1 MTREELE
8 AELEELSYQERR
20 AAERRDEILEEH
32 RNALEFGEAVKLNE
46 EYDKEWEFT
55 PAPQPVPQKPLDEAQ
70 MKKLEKEQMS
80 RITDARSI
88 LILDQEFFA
97 VGILSLELVANW
109 RIPTAATNG
118 KKIWV
123 NPKFVQTL
131 TIDEIIG
138 LLCHEW
144 MHVMFLHPFR
154 GKDFDHITFNIAGDA
169 VINYILLYENKLKL
183 PNPRIE
189 RRDAEGKDTEEM
201 YGIILAENKAK
212 EPTKGGES
220 EPGGECENGDGKS
233 DGSEESDND
242 GDGQPGSGDGEK
254 EEGDKEGEGDKTDG
268 GENEE
273 KESPEG
279 NEEGNSKG
287 GGGKESDEDGLSS
300 EKLSDKSFDEVIPY
314 EGDEDETPQE
324 LESRIKET
332 VEKALMIART
342 RGTVPGWA
350 EDLIKSL
357 YEPVVPWE
365 QIVQAWFGEK
375 AKEDYTWKRP
385 NRRYT
390 DVYLPKLESPA
401 VGHIAFLEDTSGS
414 MHTEELSQISGQ
426 LEYLMD
432 TFKMEMTIVYFDYSV
447 QGVLHI
453 DRGDKIDLNKHPGR
467 GGTNFVAPFEKL
479 EEMNLI
485 QDLKGIV
492 VLTDGECHNF
502 PEDPGIDVLWILVRE
517 YDFKPPF
524 GTAVTFR
531 K

>member
-1 MTREELE
+1 MQVAPMKTPIKNQ
-8 AELEELSYQERR
+8 AK
-20 AAERRDEILEEH
+20 IK
-32 RNALEFGEAVKLNE
+32 FGT
-46 EYDKEWEFT
+46 DTF
-55 PAPQPVPQKPLDEAQ
+55 DEAG
-70 MKKLEKEQMS
+70 MKKLEKEQMD

-118 KKIWV
+118 KKCWV

-154 GKDFDHITFNIAGDA
+154 GKDFDHVLFNIAGDA

-189 RRDAEGKDTEEM
+189 RKDAQGKDTEEM
-201 YGIILAENKAK
+201 YGIFLAENKK
-212 EPTKGGES
+212 EPSKGNGKGE
-220 EPGGECENGDGKS
+220 EEGDDKN
-233 DGSEESDND
+233 DVESDEPEASNDD
-242 GDGQPGSGDGEK
+242 GDGQPGSGDKKEEESEAGSRKSEEEESPEEEGKGKSSNGEK
-254 EEGDKEGEGDKTDG
+254 EGDSKG
-268 GENEE
+268 
-273 KESPEG
+273 S
-279 NEEGNSKG
+279 GNS
-287 GGGKESDEDGLSS
+287 DENGLSS
-300 EKLSDKSFDEVIPY
+300 EKLSEQSFDEVIPY
-314 EGDEDETPQE
+314 EGDEDESPQE
-324 LESRIKET
+324 LESRVKET
-332 VEKALMIART
+332 VQKALMIARN

-350 EDLIKSL
+350 EDLIESL

-385 NRRYT
+385 NRRYS

-432 TFKMEMTIVYFDYSV
+432 TFKMEMTIIYFDYSV
-447 QGVLHI
+447 QGIIHI

-467 GGTNFVAPFEKL
+467 GGTNFCAGFEKL

-492 VLTDGECHNF
+492 VLTDGECNSF

-517 YDFKPPF
+517 YDFHPPF
-524 GTAVTFR
+524 GTVVTFR

>member
-1 MTREELE
+1 
-8 AELEELSYQERR
+8 
-20 AAERRDEILEEH
+20 
-32 RNALEFGEAVKLNE
+32 
-46 EYDKEWEFT
+46 
-55 PAPQPVPQKPLDEAQ
+55 
-70 MKKLEKEQMS
+70 
-80 RITDARSI
+80 

-118 KKIWV
+118 KKIWF

-154 GKDFDHITFNIAGDA
+154 LQDQNHRIFNIAGDA
-169 VINYILLYENKLKL
+169 VINWILLYENKLKL
-183 PNPRIE
+183 PNPHIE
-189 RRDAEGKDTEEM
+189 RPDAQGKDTEQMYDIIEKEM
-201 YGIILAENKAK
+201 KPPELN
-212 EPTKGGES
+212 EPPKGN
-220 EPGGECENGDGKS
+220 GGQE
-233 DGSEESDND
+233 
-242 GDGQPGSGDGEK
+242 EK
-254 EEGDKEGEGDKTDG
+254 EEGGEEDGEMGCDEPKAGDDDRDG
-268 GENEE
+268 KSGSEETEETEEESEAGSGKGEEE
-273 KESPEG
+273 ESPEEKVEG
-279 NEEGNSKG
+279 SNEG
-287 GGGKESDEDGLSS
+287 GGDSKKEDESKKGEPS
-300 EKLSDKSFDEVIPY
+300 EEKISNESFDEVIPY
-314 EGDEDETPQE
+314 EDDGEETPQE
-324 LESRIKET
+324 LESRVKET
-332 VEKALMIART
+332 VEKALMIARS

-350 EDLIKSL
+350 EDIIKSI

-365 QIVQAWFGEK
+365 QIVQAWFSEK

-385 NRRYT
+385 NRRYS

-414 MHTEELSQISGQ
+414 MQDIELSQISGQ

-432 TFKMEMTIVYFDYSV
+432 TFKMEMTIIYFDYSV
-447 QGVLHI
+447 QGVVHV
-453 DRGDKIDLNKHPGR
+453 DRGDKIDLDKHPGR
-467 GGTNFVAPFEKL
+467 GGTNFVVGFEKL

-502 PEDPGIDVLWILVRE
+502 PPDPGIDVLWILVRE
-517 YDFKPPF
+517 YERFQPPF
-524 GTAVTFR
+524 GTVVTFR

>member
-1 MTREELE
+1 M
-8 AELEELSYQERR
+8 Q
-20 AAERRDEILEEH
+20 
-32 RNALEFGEAVKLNE
+32 V
-46 EYDKEWEFT
+46 
-55 PAPQPVPQKPLDEAQ
+55 APSPKPLTEVEKTK
-70 MKKLEKEQMS
+70 MEKEQMD

-97 VGILSLELVANW
+97 VGVLSLELVANW

-118 KKIWV
+118 KKCWA
-123 NPKFVQTL
+123 NPQFVAGL
-131 TIDEIIG
+131 SIDEIIG

-154 GKDFDHITFNIAGDA
+154 GGGFDHVIFNMAGDA
-169 VINYILLYENKLKL
+169 IINYILLYENQLKL
-183 PNPRIE
+183 PNPRID
-189 RRDAEGKDTEEM
+189 RPDAHNKDTEEM
-201 YGIILAENKAK
+201 YEIILAENKAK
-212 EPTKGGES
+212 EPPKGKGEDEDGMES
-220 EPGGECENGDGKS
+220 NESQAGD
-233 DGSEESDND
+233 DD
-242 GDGQPGSGDGEK
+242 GDGQPGSGENEEGEGK
-254 EEGDKEGEGDKTDG
+254 EEGDKADG
-268 GENEE
+268 GEKEE
-273 KESPEG
+273 ESPK
-279 NEEGNSKG
+279 EEGKPSNGKKEGDSKG
-287 GGGKESDEDGLSS
+287 SGNSDEDGLSS
-300 EKLSDKSFDEVIPY
+300 EKLSEQSFDEVIPY
-314 EGDEDETPQE
+314 EGDENETPQE
-324 LESRIKET
+324 LESRVKET
-332 VEKALMIART
+332 VHKALMIARS

-350 EDLIKSL
+350 EDLIESL
-357 YEPVVPWE
+357 YEPLVPWE

-432 TFKMEMTIVYFDYSV
+432 TFKMEMTVIYFDYVV

-467 GGTNFVAPFEKL
+467 GGTNFCAGFEKL
-479 EEMNLI
+479 EEMNLV

-492 VLTDGECHNF
+492 VLTDGECNQF

-517 YDFKPPF
+517 YESFKPPF
-524 GTAVTFR
+524 GQVVTFR